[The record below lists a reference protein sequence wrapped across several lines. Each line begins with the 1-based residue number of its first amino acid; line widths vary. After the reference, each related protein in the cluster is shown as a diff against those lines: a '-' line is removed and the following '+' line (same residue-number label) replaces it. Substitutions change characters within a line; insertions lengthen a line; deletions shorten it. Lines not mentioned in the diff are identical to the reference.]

1 MKKVI
6 LSIGGMSCSAC
17 STGLEKYLNK
27 QPGIVKA
34 SVNLVLGNVLI
45 EYDDEIT
52 MDDLTR
58 YIKDAGFVN
67 QGIYDEK
74 MIKGN
79 NKGNKMLILFG
90 ILSLLVLYISM
101 AHMVNL
107 PNIWFLDMD
116 KYPVNYAISLLVL
129 SIPYLIYGF
138 DIFKNGY
145 KNLVHKTA
153 NMDTLVT
160 IGIISSFLYSLYGTI
175 MVLCGNYENVHCLYY
190 ESLCMVLFF
199 VKLGRF
205 IESSSK
211 EKTKDAIRDL
221 VQITPEKAIVMTDD
235 GKKEVTLDEIKKGDM
250 VVCQAGM
257 KVAVD
262 GVIKKGEAYFDEA
275 FITGESLP
283 VKKGVGDS
291 VVAGSLNMDG
301 SILYEALK
309 IGKDSTISEI
319 VRLVSLALNTKAP
332 ISRIA
337 DKVSGIFVPGI
348 MIISLI
354 TLVGY
359 LLCGGQ
365 INTAFVHSVSVL
377 VVACPCALGLATP
390 LSMLISEGMCAKR
403 GVLVK
408 KSEILENAN
417 KIDTVVF
424 DKTGTLTYGKLSIS
438 KIYNYSNCSEKE
450 LMKIMASLE
459 DNSTHPIASAFKI
472 EGKLYN
478 VADFKNIDGKGLMG
492 VIKKNKYYM
501 GSQKIVLELGIEN
514 DYVGDEEWLVDN
526 GNSIV
531 YLVQDNKII
540 ALVGVKDLVR
550 DNAKKVVSLLKEMD
564 RRVVMLTGDNE
575 KTAKLIGDSLG
586 IDQVIAGVMPKDKTY
601 QIKKLMDSGR
611 NVMMVGDGINDAPS
625 LASANIGVA
634 ISSGTDIANNSA
646 SVILMSNNLMGII
659 YLMKISKKT
668 IRNIKQNLFWA
679 FFYNIC
685 MIPIATGIF
694 TKWGININPMIAGFA
709 MTISSLTVVFN
720 ALRLRKIKFE
730 EE

>member
-1 MKKVI
+1 
-6 LSIGGMSCSAC
+6 
-17 STGLEKYLNK
+17 
-27 QPGIVKA
+27 
-34 SVNLVLGNVLI
+34 
-45 EYDDEIT
+45 
-52 MDDLTR
+52 
-58 YIKDAGFVN
+58 
-67 QGIYDEK
+67 
-74 MIKGN
+74 
-79 NKGNKMLILFG
+79 
-90 ILSLLVLYISM
+90 
-101 AHMVNL
+101 
-107 PNIWFLDMD
+107 
-116 KYPVNYAISLLVL
+116 
-129 SIPYLIYGF
+129 
-138 DIFKNGY
+138 
-145 KNLVHKTA
+145 
-153 NMDTLVT
+153 
-160 IGIISSFLYSLYGTI
+160 
-175 MVLCGNYENVHCLYY
+175 
-190 ESLCMVLFF
+190 
-199 VKLGRF
+199 
-205 IESSSK
+205 
-211 EKTKDAIRDL
+211 
-221 VQITPEKAIVMTDD
+221 MTDD

-720 ALRLRKIKFE
+720 ALRLRKIKLE